1 MNPVLH
7 YHLLLVN
14 ELLNHFLVHQEIYLS
29 RLLYLRDHLDLEL
42 KYQFQH
48 YQIVIYF

>member
-1 MNPVLH
+1 MKLVLH

-14 ELLNHFLVHQEIYLS
+14 ELLNYFLVHLEIYLS
-29 RLLYLRDHLDLEL
+29 RLLYLQDHLDLEL